1 MGKVIISAFNSG
13 QTSDN
18 EENNH
23 VHMSF
28 IMGTRLHGRVRSRQD
43 QYGGQG
49 PLTVLFNLI
58 WTSDGVGYVQYKIT
72 TNEFSINEQM

>member
-1 MGKVIISAFNSG
+1 
-13 QTSDN
+13 
-18 EENNH
+18 
-23 VHMSF
+23 MSF